1 VKSVLK
7 TLLTLAVVTTFTAAQ
22 TLQTIRLL
30 GVEVEGNN
38 ETSTNVVKYTSG
50 LVEGKEIKPG
60 DFGNAITKLWETG
73 IFADIQIHLDRETTD
88 GIYIII
94 EVEENPILG
103 EVIYEGGKKKKK
115 DIEEELDLR
124 SGQRIPP
131 HLVKESTEKIKNLFA
146 EDGYLRAEV
155 EAELTEGSLPNVRDI
170 TFKIRENKKVKIRD
184 IQFNGRSAFK
194 DSKLR
199 RQLKDTKIQKWFL
212 FWRSNFDED
221 KFKEDKNLLA
231 SFYRNNGYKDF
242 RILSESIDF
251 TEDGKGMIIRFLLY
265 EGPQYYLRNFS
276 WEGNDLYSEDQ
287 LATVLDLEK
296 GVLYDDEEFTS
307 AVFEDVHGLYMDKGY
322 IYSTIEPQFTPVG
335 KDSLDVHFN
344 ITENHQV
351 YVRNIDIAG
360 NTKTRENV
368 IRREMKIM
376 PGDIFNRELLMRSAR
391 EIWILNYFAD
401 VRPDVVPVDDDKI
414 DLLVTVEEKS
424 SDQANA
430 SIGFT
435 AEYGIMG
442 GAGVQFNNFMGKGQ
456 QLAFNFNQGTQYSFY
471 SYTTPSQY
479 RSLSLSFTD
488 PMINDTPVLVGF
500 SAFYYLRGQNSYYS
514 GIPLDREVFGGSV
527 RLGRRLKWPDN
538 YFRVSWMVQGTNKR
552 YRGSQTDL
560 EDFLGGIAE
569 TVGLSVT
576 QSVSR
581 DSRDHPEFPSR
592 GSIFSWSSTLS
603 GGPLSTSLL
612 PVHENFHKHIFKFDW
627 FTPVV
632 WKFVL
637 MSSWQ
642 MGAIK
647 NLVADE
653 SDISV
658 VPWDDLFIMGGSG
671 IPYGTMLRG
680 YLDNTVGPYNLSRQ
694 YPRGGRVMMK
704 YVSELRVSLSEN
716 PTVYG
721 LIFGEMGN
729 AWKDFSDTDPFDMKR
744 SAGFGI
750 RMFMPM
756 LGMLGF
762 DLGYGFDDVKATSK
776 SPEGWRFHILFG
788 MPF

>member
-1 VKSVLK
+1 MLK
-7 TLLTLAVVTTFTAAQ
+7 ILLTLITAMIFTSAQ
-22 TLQTIRLL
+22 TLQTIHLL
-30 GVEVEGNN
+30 GVEVEGND
-38 ETSTNVVKYTSG
+38 ETSANVVKYTSG

-60 DFGNAITKLWETG
+60 DFGNAIKKLWETG
-73 IFADIQIHLDRETTD
+73 IFADVQIHLDRETAN

-94 EVEENPILG
+94 EVKENPVLG
-103 EVIYEGGKKKKK
+103 EVRYEGGKKKKR
-115 DIEEELDLR
+115 DMEEDLGLR
-124 SGQRIPP
+124 TGQRIHP
-131 HLVKESTEKIKNLFA
+131 HLAKESTEKIKKLFA

-155 EAELTEGSLPNVRDI
+155 EAELTQGSLPNVRDI
-170 TFKIRENKKVKIRD
+170 TFKIKENKKVKIRD
-184 IQFNGRSAFK
+184 IQFIGAPAFK
-194 DSKLR
+194 ASKLR
-199 RQLKDTKIQKWFL
+199 RQLKDTKVQKWYL
-212 FWRSNFDED
+212 FWRSNFEDD
-221 KFKEDKNLLA
+221 KFEADKNLLA

-242 RILSESIDF
+242 RILSESIDYE
-251 TEDGKGMIIRFLLY
+251 EDGKGMIIKFLLY
-265 EGPQYYLRNFS
+265 EGPQYYLRNIS
-276 WEGNDLYSEDQ
+276 WEGNILYTENQ
-287 LATVLDLEK
+287 LASVLNLER
-296 GVLYDDEEFTS
+296 GMLYNNEEFTT
-307 AVFEDVHGLYMDKGY
+307 AVFEHVHGLYMDKGY
-322 IYSTIEPQFTPVG
+322 IYSTIEPQFIPARE
-335 KDSLDVHFN
+335 DSLDVHFK

-351 YVRNIDIAG
+351 SVRNIDIAG

-376 PGDIFNRELLMRSAR
+376 PGDIFNRDLLMRSAR

-401 VRPDVVPVDDDKI
+401 VRPDVIPVDDDEI

-456 QLAFNFNQGTQYSFY
+456 QLAFNFNQGTQFSFY
-471 SYTTPSQY
+471 SYNRPSQY
-479 RSLSLSFTD
+479 RSYSLSFTD
-488 PMINDTPVLVGF
+488 PMVNDTPVLAGF
-500 SAFYYLRGQNSYYS
+500 SAFYYLRGQNRFYS

-538 YFRVSWMVQGTNKR
+538 YFRASWMLQGTNKR
-552 YRGSQTDL
+552 YRGDQTDL
-560 EDFLGGIAE
+560 EAFLPQGIAE
-569 TVGLSVT
+569 TVGLSLT
-576 QSVSR
+576 QVVSR

-592 GSIFSWSSTLS
+592 GSTFSWTSTLS
-603 GGPLSTSLL
+603 GGPLSTPLL
-612 PVHENFHKHIFKFDW
+612 PVHENFHKHILKFDW

-637 MSSWQ
+637 VSSWQ
-642 MGAIK
+642 MGAIN
-647 NLVADE
+647 NLAADE
-653 SDISV
+653 SDVSV

-694 YPRGGRVMMK
+694 YPRGGKVMMK

-721 LIFGEMGN
+721 VIFGEMGN
-729 AWKDFSDTDPFDMKR
+729 VWRDFSEADPFEMKK

-762 DLGYGFDDVKATSK
+762 DLGYGFDDVQATER